1 MNAPFEIAG
10 SPRAA
15 GRVLIVSF
23 WFPPFNAI
31 AAIRAGKLAK
41 HLRDQGWDVRVLT
54 AADTGDPSLAV
65 EIPRE
70 SVTYT
75 SWTDVDRHLEKA
87 LGRLRGRS
95 PESATPVAASA
106 SPQVARQPSALRKFA
121 RQVYKEIVRWPDNR
135 VGWLHPAVTA
145 GNKLLGSWRPDVIF
159 ATAPPPTTLLVAD
172 RLSRTHNVPWVAEF
186 RDLWSDNPY
195 YEYSSLRRWLER
207 AWDQRVL
214 TRASA
219 LVTVSPAWK
228 RQIEV
233 RYGRPTIVAMNG
245 FVAEDFPEVPPVMP
259 EAAGPLRIV
268 YTGHIYQGYRDP
280 TPLFEAIREVG
291 ATRSDL
297 VVDFIGGEVESVRA
311 LATGCGVGDLVQAHP
326 PVSYRRALELQLHA
340 DVLLHLQWCD
350 PKDEGTIAGKIFD
363 YLYTRRPILGIALE
377 DSVAA
382 KMIHE
387 RKAGLVTNNVAKI
400 AAQLRTWL
408 RAKQSGGVAPLP
420 ASSSAGLERAVQ
432 FEKIRVLLEEVAGRT
447 VRKNAVEPLVHS
459 G

>member
-1 MNAPFEIAG
+1 MNAAFEIAG

-15 GRVLIVSF
+15 GRVLIVSY

-41 HLRDQGWDVRVLT
+41 HLYDQGWDARVLT

-65 EIPRE
+65 EIPGE
-70 SVTYT
+70 NVIYT
-75 SWTDVDRHLEKA
+75 AWSDVDRHLERA
-87 LGRLRGRS
+87 LDRLRGRAS
-95 PESATPVAASA
+95 GGATPVATTPS
-106 SPQVARQPSALRKFA
+106 SQVTREPSALRKFA
-121 RQVYKEIVRWPDNR
+121 RQAYKEIVRWPDNR
-135 VGWLHPAVTA
+135 VGWLRPAVAA
-145 GNKLLGSWRPDVIF
+145 GSKLLGSWRPDVIF
-159 ATAPPPTTLLVAD
+159 ASAPPPTALLVAD
-172 RLSRTHNVPWVAEF
+172 RLSRTHGVPWVAEF

-195 YEYSSLRRWLER
+195 YEYSSLRRWFER

-214 TRASA
+214 TRATA
-219 LVTVSPAWK
+219 LVTVSPTWK
-228 RQIEV
+228 PHLEA

-245 FVAEDFPEVPPVMP
+245 FVADDFPEVPPVVP

-280 TPLFEAIREVG
+280 TPLFDAIREIG

-297 VVDFIGGEVESVRA
+297 VVEFIGGEADSVRA
-311 LATGCGVGDLVQAHP
+311 LAAACGVADLVQAHP

-363 YLYTRRPILGIALE
+363 YLYTRRPILGIALA

-387 RKAGLVTNNVAKI
+387 RKAGLVTNDVAKI
-400 AAQLRTWL
+400 AAQLRVWL